1 MSYLNAGGE
10 SPVEAALNDGS
21 LPLDGGIDT
30 GQSGEDGE
38 GVATPTEPEQPT
50 EADET
55 EIKPTTPA
63 DGQSE
68 ELETLTRAEL
78 EELRTAKQQRDAVNA
93 YIAQQ
98 QEAARES
105 ERRERYVNGFNHLT
119 EADEEDVPT
128 LAENLIGEIQRD
140 TTEQVEAIWQERV
153 GNEISL
159 RRNMEHGFMALIGAV
174 QSQPQEVLDAIQ
186 KDAEALRNK
195 GETPEDIHRTFEMER
210 EFRARESE
218 QVKELRLQV
227 EQLTAQVAGQG
238 LVNSGV
244 YNAGGSGVGSVPPS
258 EAKTMDEYLSGRL

>member
-1 MSYLNAGGE
+1 
-10 SPVEAALNDGS
+10 
-21 LPLDGGIDT
+21 
-30 GQSGEDGE
+30 
-38 GVATPTEPEQPT
+38 
-50 EADET
+50 
-55 EIKPTTPA
+55 
-63 DGQSE
+63 
-68 ELETLTRAEL
+68 
-78 EELRTAKQQRDAVNA
+78 
-93 YIAQQ
+93 
-98 QEAARES
+98 
-105 ERRERYVNGFNHLT
+105 
-119 EADEEDVPT
+119 
-128 LAENLIGEIQRD
+128 
-140 TTEQVEAIWQERV
+140 
-153 GNEISL
+153 
-159 RRNMEHGFMALIGAV
+159 MALIGAV